1 MRPNVNLPRDR
12 EARGSV
18 VGLAYAVVC
27 YVLGQGAFVYFILF
41 LNGVFVPKGVDD
53 GEPKP
58 VLVTLLLN
66 AGLVTVWAL
75 QHSVMARRGF
85 KERWTRLVPPHVER
99 ATYLL
104 ASGAALMLV
113 MVAWTPL
120 EGTAWALESQMLRVL
135 IYGVQGAAWLLLL
148 FASFEIDHYETF
160 GLKQPLYAMRDRPL
174 PAIDFQ
180 ARRIYRVVRHPIQ
193 TGIFVG
199 MWAAPTMSMSRLLF
213 AVLMTGYIF
222 LGLYFEERDLIRTFG
237 DRYRAYRQRVPR
249 LLPWRPPRA

>member
-1 MRPNVNLPRDR
+1 MRPNVNLPQDR

-18 VGLAYAVVC
+18 VGFAYAVVC
-27 YVLGQGAFVYFILF
+27 YVLAQGAFVYLILF

-66 AGLVTVWAL
+66 TGLVSVWAL

-85 KERWTRLVPPHVER
+85 KERWTRLVPAHVER
-99 ATYLL
+99 ATYVL

-113 MVAWTPL
+113 MIGWTPL
-120 EGTAWALESQMLRVL
+120 EGTAWALESQPLGMLV
-135 IYGVQGAAWLLLL
+135 YGVQGAAWLLLL

-160 GLKQPLYAMRDRPL
+160 GLKQPLYAMQDRPL
-174 PAIDFQ
+174 PRIDFQ

-199 MWAAPTMSMSRLLF
+199 MWAAPTMSTSRLLF

-237 DRYRAYRQRVPR
+237 DRYREYRQRVPG